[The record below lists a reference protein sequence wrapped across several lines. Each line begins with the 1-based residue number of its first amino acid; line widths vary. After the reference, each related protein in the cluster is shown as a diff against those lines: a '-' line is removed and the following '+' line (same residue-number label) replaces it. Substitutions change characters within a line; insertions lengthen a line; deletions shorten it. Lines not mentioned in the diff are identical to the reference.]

1 MIYVNNCG
9 HDSHHLKP
17 CDIEHKNGVPDH
29 LILLIKQEAWLDL
42 DGQKQIISPNSL
54 ICFPPNTYI
63 HYGRDISGYND
74 DWVHFLPDAAEADS
88 FQTLLPPQRLVLH
101 PHNFH
106 RLSDYVRMLSDAFHS
121 NSRYK
126 TELIDSFMHIFLY
139 ALSEELEETDADPV
153 VQKYYHEFAKLR
165 TQIYNNP
172 TVFRKIPELADSM
185 CLSLSYFQHL
195 YKQFFDSSCQ
205 QDIINARLELA
216 KYYLKDS
223 DMSIRSLSDFC
234 GYENELHFM
243 RQFKKFIGMT
253 PTEYRENVHK
263 TNNTL

>member
-1 MIYVNNCG
+1 
-9 HDSHHLKP
+9 
-17 CDIEHKNGVPDH
+17 
-29 LILLIKQEAWLDL
+29 
-42 DGQKQIISPNSL
+42 
-54 ICFPPNTYI
+54 
-63 HYGRDISGYND
+63 
-74 DWVHFLPDAAEADS
+74 
-88 FQTLLPPQRLVLH
+88 
-101 PHNFH
+101 
-106 RLSDYVRMLSDAFHS
+106 
-121 NSRYK
+121 
-126 TELIDSFMHIFLY
+126 
-139 ALSEELEETDADPV
+139 
-153 VQKYYHEFAKLR
+153 
-165 TQIYNNP
+165 
-172 TVFRKIPELADSM
+172 M